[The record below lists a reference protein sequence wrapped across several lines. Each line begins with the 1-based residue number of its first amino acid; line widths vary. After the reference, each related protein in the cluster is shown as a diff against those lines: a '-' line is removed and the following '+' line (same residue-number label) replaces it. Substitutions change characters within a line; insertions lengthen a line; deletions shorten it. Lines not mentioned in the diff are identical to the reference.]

1 MLFANQSHISV
12 PSSIRAAEHD
22 EDGRHGIDFYS
33 NRGDA
38 FPHSITS
45 ELAQSKMSSALDGV
59 VKGE

>member
-1 MLFANQSHISV
+1 M